1 MTLFAHDL
9 GSSPVRDSE
18 PAGGRRASARGEVA
32 RTPVDRV
39 VADGPI
45 ERLLPSIS
53 ARILKASHEELDA
66 VVRDCLRQV
75 LETLQLDRGALVKVQ
90 QECSRVMVSHA
101 WYSPG
106 AELLLERV
114 NLAEQTPW
122 TYEQLVLQGR
132 TLIKTG
138 VDSMPPEATL
148 DRAAFV
154 RLGIKTALA
163 IPLSLDGRVHHILVV
178 HATRK
183 PVLLPL
189 PLVPQLHLLGEIF
202 ISAIERRDMLKAH
215 AIHQERLD
223 MAAASASVGLWEL
236 DLETGVFWAT
246 PIALAHY
253 QFSEEQTVTL
263 DDVLAHINPEDHD
276 LITENI
282 ERARSLGVEVQVEYR
297 IRNTDGR
304 DRWLVSRGRIRQ
316 DRDTTRTILAGV
328 TSDIT
333 ARKEMEHRLRQ
344 QVREISSLR
353 EQLEQENIVLR
364 AEAGLDEGPNRAL
377 GLSPAM
383 QRVQALIEQ
392 VAPTDSTVLILG
404 ETGTGKELVAQA
416 IHQRSQRCKRMMV
429 TVNCGSLPTA
439 LIESELFGREKGAY
453 TGALSRQAGRF
464 ELAHGSTLFLDEI
477 AEMPIE
483 TQAKL
488 LRVLQD
494 GTYERLG
501 SPVNLKADVR
511 IIAATNRNLAEEVEQ
526 GRFRRDLFY
535 RLNVFPITVPPLRE
549 RVEDISMLTW
559 RFVSEF
565 GQRMGR
571 KISRI
576 ARSDM
581 ERLETYDWPGNVRE
595 LRNVIERAMITT
607 TGTVL
612 DLSQLTLPVPVRS
625 QPPTAMTLEEIERRH
640 IRATL
645 KATRGKIKGRGGA
658 AELLGLNPSTLYSRL
673 RKLAIR
679 IEAD

>member
-223 MAAASASVGLWEL
+223 MAAASAMQRSASGAASSESCVPAEAAGATRTNVRAKPFTASRSSAQRAKKSPWRRNPVMGSRRSRPGWAGMEPDSSSGSRIRRSPGSMGQAGSPKWVTSACEVFSPTSSSTNSPLY
-236 DLETGVFWAT
+236 TGV
-246 PIALAHY
+246 
-253 QFSEEQTVTL
+253 
-263 DDVLAHINPEDHD
+263 
-276 LITENI
+276 
-282 ERARSLGVEVQVEYR
+282 RAVG
-297 IRNTDGR
+297 
-304 DRWLVSRGRIRQ
+304 
-316 DRDTTRTILAGV
+316 
-328 TSDIT
+328 
-333 ARKEMEHRLRQ
+333 
-344 QVREISSLR
+344 
-353 EQLEQENIVLR
+353 
-364 AEAGLDEGPNRAL
+364 
-377 GLSPAM
+377 
-383 QRVQALIEQ
+383 
-392 VAPTDSTVLILG
+392 
-404 ETGTGKELVAQA
+404 
-416 IHQRSQRCKRMMV
+416 
-429 TVNCGSLPTA
+429 
-439 LIESELFGREKGAY
+439 
-453 TGALSRQAGRF
+453 GRF
-464 ELAHGSTLFLDEI
+464 SA
-477 AEMPIE
+477 P
-483 TQAKL
+483 
-488 LRVLQD
+488 R
-494 GTYERLG
+494 
-501 SPVNLKADVR
+501 
-511 IIAATNRNLAEEVEQ
+511 
-526 GRFRRDLFY
+526 
-535 RLNVFPITVPPLRE
+535 
-549 RVEDISMLTW
+549 
-559 RFVSEF
+559 
-565 GQRMGR
+565 
-571 KISRI
+571 
-576 ARSDM
+576 
-581 ERLETYDWPGNVRE
+581 
-595 LRNVIERAMITT
+595 
-607 TGTVL
+607 TG
-612 DLSQLTLPVPVRS
+612 
-625 QPPTAMTLEEIERRH
+625 
-640 IRATL
+640 
-645 KATRGKIKGRGGA
+645 
-658 AELLGLNPSTLYSRL
+658 
-673 RKLAIR
+673 
-679 IEAD
+679 

>member
-223 MAAASASVGLWEL
+223 MAAASASVGACGNSTWRRGCSGRPLSPS
-236 DLETGVFWAT
+236 
-246 PIALAHY
+246 PIT
-253 QFSEEQTVTL
+253 SS
-263 DDVLAHINPEDHD
+263 
-276 LITENI
+276 
-282 ERARSLGVEVQVEYR
+282 ARSKRLP
-297 IRNTDGR
+297 
-304 DRWLVSRGRIRQ
+304 W
-316 DRDTTRTILAGV
+316 TT
-328 TSDIT
+328 SSP
-333 ARKEMEHRLRQ
+333 
-344 QVREISSLR
+344 ISIPR
-353 EQLEQENIVLR
+353 
-364 AEAGLDEGPNRAL
+364 
-377 GLSPAM
+377 
-383 QRVQALIEQ
+383 
-392 VAPTDSTVLILG
+392 
-404 ETGTGKELVAQA
+404 
-416 IHQRSQRCKRMMV
+416 
-429 TVNCGSLPTA
+429 
-439 LIESELFGREKGAY
+439 
-453 TGALSRQAGRF
+453 
-464 ELAHGSTLFLDEI
+464 
-477 AEMPIE
+477 
-483 TQAKL
+483 
-488 LRVLQD
+488 
-494 GTYERLG
+494 
-501 SPVNLKADVR
+501 
-511 IIAATNRNLAEEVEQ
+511 
-526 GRFRRDLFY
+526 
-535 RLNVFPITVPPLRE
+535 
-549 RVEDISMLTW
+549 
-559 RFVSEF
+559 
-565 GQRMGR
+565 
-571 KISRI
+571 
-576 ARSDM
+576 
-581 ERLETYDWPGNVRE
+581 
-595 LRNVIERAMITT
+595 TT
-607 TGTVL
+607 T
-612 DLSQLTLPVPVRS
+612 
-625 QPPTAMTLEEIERRH
+625 
-640 IRATL
+640 
-645 KATRGKIKGRGGA
+645 
-658 AELLGLNPSTLYSRL
+658 
-673 RKLAIR
+673 
-679 IEAD
+679 

>member
-1 MTLFAHDL
+1 MTLSTLDADNSPEQ
-9 GSSPVRDSE
+9 GSEST
-18 PAGGRRASARGEVA
+18 GGGWISALGEVSRA
-32 RTPVDRV
+32 PVDAL

-53 ARILKASHEELDA
+53 ARILKAPSKELDA

-75 LETLQLDRGALVKVQ
+75 LEVLHLDRSALLEVQ
-90 QECSRVMVSHA
+90 QDHSRVILSHA
-101 WYSPG
+101 WYAPG

-114 NLAEQTPW
+114 NLAEQMPW
-122 TYEQLVLQGR
+122 SYEQLVGRDR
-132 TLIKTG
+132 TLLKTG
-138 VDSMPPEATL
+138 VDSMPPEASL

-189 PLVPQLHLLGEIF
+189 ALVAQLRLLGEILVN
-202 ISAIERRDMLKAH
+202 AIERRDMLNALS
-215 AIHQERLD
+215 ISQQRLD

-236 DLETGVFWAT
+236 DLETRALWAT
-246 PIALAHY
+246 SIARAHF
-253 QFSEEQTVTL
+253 QFSEDQPITL
-263 DDVLAHINPEDHD
+263 EDVLAQVHPEDRD
-276 LITENI
+276 LIAANI
-282 ERARSLGVEVQVEYR
+282 ERARNLDQEVQVEYR
-297 IRNTDGR
+297 VPQHDGR
-304 DRWLVSRGRIRQ
+304 DRWMISRGRIRQ
-316 DRDTTRTILAGV
+316 DRNKARLFLTGV
-328 TSDIT
+328 TSETT
-333 ARKEMEHRLRQ
+333 ARKEMEQRLRQ
-344 QVREISSLR
+344 QVREINSLR

-364 AEAGLDEGPNRAL
+364 AEAGLDEETHRAL
-377 GLSPAM
+377 GTSPAM
-383 QRVQALIEQ
+383 QRVQAMIEQ
-392 VAPTDSTVLILG
+392 VAATGSTVLILG

-416 IHQRSQRCKRMMV
+416 IHQRSDRGKRLMV
-429 TVNCGSLPTA
+429 TVNCGALPAA
-439 LIESELFGREKGAY
+439 LIESELFGRERGAF

-483 TQAKL
+483 TQSKL

-494 GTYERLG
+494 GTFERLG

-511 IIAATNRNLAEEVEQ
+511 IIAATNRNLEEEVDQ

-535 RLNVFPITVPPLRE
+535 RLNVFPIVVPPLRE
-549 RVEDISMLTW
+549 RVEDIAMLVW

-565 GQRMGR
+565 GQSMGR
-571 KISRI
+571 KINKI
-576 ARSDM
+576 ARDDM
-581 ERLETYDWPGNVRE
+581 ARMETYDWPGNVRE
-595 LRNVIERAMITT
+595 LRNVIERAMITS

-612 DLSQLTLPVPVRS
+612 DLSQLALASPVRS
-625 QPPTAMTLEEIERRH
+625 QPPATMTLEEIECRH
-640 IRATL
+640 IRETL

-658 AELLGLNPSTLYSRL
+658 AELLGLNPSTLYSRM

-679 IEAD
+679 VETV